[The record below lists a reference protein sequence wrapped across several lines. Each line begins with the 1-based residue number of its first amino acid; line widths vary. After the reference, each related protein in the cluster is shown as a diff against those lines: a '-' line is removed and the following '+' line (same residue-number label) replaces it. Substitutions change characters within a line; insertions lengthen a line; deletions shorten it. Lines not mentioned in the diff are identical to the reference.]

1 MTETLSA
8 ADSTAARPSAVQPSA
23 VQPSGDQSTLPPLL
37 LPLPG
42 NDALAEAL
50 ARALGGDVG
59 TVEVH
64 RFPDGETLVRIG
76 TPVTG
81 RSVLLVAT
89 LHRPD
94 DKLLPLVFMAATAR
108 DLGAARVG
116 LVAPYLAYMRQDRR
130 FREGEGVTSRYFAHI
145 LSEAVDWLVTVDP
158 HLHRHE
164 SLADIYAIPGVA
176 VRAAP
181 AISAWIGAEVRRPLL
196 VGPDSESAQWV
207 RAVAEG
213 AGAPALVLEKVRRGD
228 RDVEVSVPDV
238 ERWRDHTPVLVD
250 DIISTARTMIET
262 VAHLRRAGLA
272 PPVCVGVHA
281 VFAGRAYED
290 LMAAGAGRVVTCNTI
305 PHPSNA
311 IDLTERLARG
321 VRSALVSRGAQRGEA
336 HHRAPWQ
343 T

>member
-50 ARALGGDVG
+50 ARALCGDVG

-64 RFPDGETLVRIG
+64 RFLDGETLVRIG

-116 LVAPYLAYMRQDRR
+116 LVAP
-130 FREGEGVTSRYFAHI
+130 
-145 LSEAVDWLVTVDP
+145 
-158 HLHRHE
+158 
-164 SLADIYAIPGVA
+164 
-176 VRAAP
+176 
-181 AISAWIGAEVRRPLL
+181 
-196 VGPDSESAQWV
+196 
-207 RAVAEG
+207 
-213 AGAPALVLEKVRRGD
+213 
-228 RDVEVSVPDV
+228 
-238 ERWRDHTPVLVD
+238 
-250 DIISTARTMIET
+250 
-262 VAHLRRAGLA
+262 
-272 PPVCVGVHA
+272 
-281 VFAGRAYED
+281 
-290 LMAAGAGRVVTCNTI
+290 
-305 PHPSNA
+305 
-311 IDLTERLARG
+311 
-321 VRSALVSRGAQRGEA
+321 
-336 HHRAPWQ
+336 
-343 T
+343 

>member
-1 MTETLSA
+1 MTEALA
-8 ADSTAARPSAVQPSA
+8 AAQPVA
-23 VQPSGDQSTLPPLL
+23 PPLL
-37 LPLPG
+37 LALPG
-42 NDALAEAL
+42 NEGLAEAL
-50 ARALGGDVG
+50 ATELGGELG
-59 TVEVH
+59 TVDVH
-64 RFPDGETLVRIG
+64 RFPDGETLVSIG

-81 RSVLLVAT
+81 RSVLLAAT

-94 DKLLPLVFMAATAR
+94 DKLLPLLFLAATAR

-130 FREGEGVTSRYFAHI
+130 FREGEGVTSRYFAHVV
-145 LSEAVDWLVTVDP
+145 SEAVDWLVTVDP

-164 SLADIYAIPGVA
+164 SLTDIYTVPGVA

-181 AISAWIGAEVRRPLL
+181 AISAWIGAEIPRPLL
-196 VGPDSESAQWV
+196 VGPDRESAQWV
-207 RAVAEG
+207 LAVAEG
-213 AGAPALVLEKVRRGD
+213 AGAPALVLEKVRHGD
-228 RDVEVSVPDV
+228 RAVEISVPDV

-311 IDLTERLARG
+311 IDLTERLAHG
-321 VRSALVSRGAQRGEA
+321 VRSALAANGVRLALVSRGAQRGEA
-336 HHRAPWQ
+336 HQSAPRQ
-343 T
+343 AMRRP